1 LTARE
6 IAERMLAAKGIVG
19 VTKKQLRDLA
29 AGIQTGLR
37 SHEGDTVARVGDG
50 VPMRWALIAK

>member
-1 LTARE
+1 
-6 IAERMLAAKGIVG
+6 MLAAKGIVG

-29 AGIQTGLR
+29 GGIQTGLR